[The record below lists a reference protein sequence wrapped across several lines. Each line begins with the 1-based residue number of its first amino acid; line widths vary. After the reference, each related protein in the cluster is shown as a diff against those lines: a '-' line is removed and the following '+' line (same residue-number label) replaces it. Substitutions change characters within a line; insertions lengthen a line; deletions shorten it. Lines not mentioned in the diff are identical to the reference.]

1 MAILELLHTEILLS
15 LLIVLLLVLKLTDI
29 RLSAE
34 AFMHIAQ
41 AGLLVLLAT
50 GFLFSPGGQAFGDMF
65 FTNNLIR
72 LEKNILTL
80 GTLIITLQSGSW
92 IKNHPHAVE
101 FYLLMFTALLG
112 SFFLL
117 SSGNLLMFY
126 LGLEMSTLPVAA
138 LVNFDLDKKRSAEG
152 AFKLIVTSAFAS
164 GLLLFG
170 LSWLYGSTGTLSFA
184 VLASGLAISPFTVF
198 ALMLV
203 LAGIGFKISAVPFH
217 LWTAD
222 VYEGAPMPV
231 TAYLS
236 VVSKAAVVFV
246 LATLLHKVW
255 GNLESYWYTALV
267 MLAIFTMLAGN
278 LFALRQQQIKR
289 FLAFSSIAQVGFI
302 LVALCH
308 AAAGSEAA
316 VIYFLIIY
324 LFSNLAAFGVVA
336 AISMQTGKE
345 MISDYTGL
353 RQSNPALAWMLA
365 IALFS
370 LAGVP
375 PMAGF
380 FGKFFL
386 LMAGAGKANW
396 MLIVIA
402 ALNMIISMA
411 YYLNIVRLMFMHKTA
426 EPLPRLRLST
436 QTFISLSICMAGIMV
451 TGLFSGA
458 YHYIAKVVQLP

>member
-1 MAILELLHTEILLS
+1 
-15 LLIVLLLVLKLTDI
+15 
-29 RLSAE
+29 
-34 AFMHIAQ
+34 
-41 AGLLVLLAT
+41 
-50 GFLFSPGGQAFGDMF
+50 
-65 FTNNLIR
+65 
-72 LEKNILTL
+72 
-80 GTLIITLQSGSW
+80 
-92 IKNHPHAVE
+92 
-101 FYLLMFTALLG
+101 
-112 SFFLL
+112 
-117 SSGNLLMFY
+117 MFY

-138 LVNFDLDKKRSAEG
+138 LVNFDLHKRRSAEG

-170 LSWLYGSTGTLSFA
+170 ISWLYGSTGTISFA
-184 VLASGLAISPFTVF
+184 VLATGLSVSPFTVM

-203 LAGIGFKISAVPFH
+203 LAGVGFKISAVPFH

-246 LATLLHKVW
+246 LAALLYKVL
-255 GNLESYWYTALV
+255 GNMQSYWYTALV
-267 MLAIFTMLAGN
+267 LLAIFTMLAGN

-302 LVALCH
+302 LVALSNAT
-308 AAAGSEAA
+308 AASEAA
-316 VIYFLIIY
+316 SIYFIIIY

-336 AISMQTGKE
+336 AISQQTGKE

-396 MLIVIA
+396 MLIIVA

-411 YYLNIVRLMFMHKTA
+411 YYLNIVRLMFMQQSA
-426 EPLPRLRLST
+426 EPLPTLKLSA
-436 QTFISLSICMAGIMV
+436 QTLVSLGVCIAGIMV

-458 YHYIAKVVQLP
+458 YQYIAKVIHQP